1 MQLKILFQHT
11 HFILQ
16 NIFLINIVRFQAV
29 ILDLPQ
35 TEKIRVFLG
44 LKKENFANVVGGS
57 NITDGFTLH
66 EQYFQP
72 HE

>member
-16 NIFLINIVRFQAV
+16 NMFLKIVRFQAV
-29 ILDLPQ
+29 IFDLPQ

-44 LKKENFANVVGGS
+44 LKKENFANVVEGS

-72 HE
+72 HQ

>member
-16 NIFLINIVRFQAV
+16 NMFLKIVRFQAV
-29 ILDLPQ
+29 IFGLPQ

-44 LKKENFANVVGGS
+44 LKKENFANVVERS

>member
-16 NIFLINIVRFQAV
+16 NMFLKIVRFQAV
-29 ILDLPQ
+29 IFDLAQ

-44 LKKENFANVVGGS
+44 LKKENFANVVERS